1 MIQKP
6 RITFLMS
13 TIIDIVNAAPG
24 GPTMAWTLH
33 ARQVL
38 IHVSFLLV
46 AGIPAQQRL
55 AVGTGHPC

>member
-1 MIQKP
+1 
-6 RITFLMS
+6 MS

-24 GPTMAWTLH
+24 GPTMEWTLH